1 MKVSFIIPI
10 YNEEKTVAQI
20 VAALKAVDL
29 PGVEKE
35 LVLVDDASK
44 DGTRR
49 VLKEIEGEVATILYH
64 ENNRGKGAAI
74 RTGIVACTGE
84 FIAIQ
89 DADLEYSPTDFRAL
103 LKPVLEGRA
112 DVVFGSRFLSGEERR
127 VLYFWHSLGNNFLT
141 TLSNIFSNLN
151 LSDMEVCY
159 KIFRADLLRQI
170 TLKEDRFGFEPEV
183 TQKIARLKCRIYEV
197 GISYSGRTYE
207 EGKKITWKDGVR
219 ALWVIFKYGLFLRS
233 TGNS

>member
-10 YNEEKTVAQI
+10 YNEERTVALI
-20 VAALKAVDL
+20 IDALNAVDL

-35 LVLVDDASK
+35 LVLVDDMST
-44 DGTRR
+44 DRTRE
-49 VLKEIEGEVATILYH
+49 VLKTLGSKVATILYH
-64 ENNRGKGAAI
+64 DVNKGKGAAI
-74 RTGIVACTGE
+74 RTGIPACTGT

-89 DADLEYSPTDFRAL
+89 DADLEYSPTDFRAM

-127 VLYFWHSLGNNFLT
+127 VLYFWHSVGNNMLT

-159 KIFRADLLRQI
+159 KIFRADLLRKI

-197 GISYSGRTYE
+197 GISYAGRTYE
-207 EGKKITWKDGVR
+207 EGKKITWKDAVR
-219 ALWVIFKYGLFLRS
+219 AFWVIVKYGLFVRS
-233 TGNS
+233 